1 MAFSSEAKK
10 NRRPHPLRRERPFP
24 HSLSMTEGV
33 KIAIRKF
40 TAGTLFSDLIF
51 IVPHPQPAFV
61 SPV

>member
-1 MAFSSEAKK
+1 
-10 NRRPHPLRRERPFP
+10 
-24 HSLSMTEGV
+24 MTEGV

-40 TAGTLFSDLIF
+40 TARTLFSDLIL